1 MYEAFFGFRENP
13 FNLTPD
19 PRYLY
24 LSSYHREALDHLLYG
39 INERKGFIA
48 IIGGIG
54 TGKTTL
60 CRALLSRLDPGTKT
74 ALILNS
80 FISDLELLQI
90 INDEFGIEGVAG
102 EGSKKEYIDRL
113 NYFLLEN
120 FRQGGNAVLLIDE
133 AQNLSHAVLEQVRM
147 LSNLETEREKLLQI
161 VLVGQS
167 ELKALLNA
175 PSMRQLNER
184 ILVRYDLKPLDP
196 GDIKGYVE
204 HRLAVAGG
212 SGQLKFSSGAYKR
225 VYTHSLG
232 NPRRINALCDR
243 SLLIAYAR
251 ERFAIDKEIIDRAEW
266 ELKGERSVEVPG
278 VSRTWKRFAAY
289 PVMILV
295 LILVAGY
302 GGWSLRDKFPRP
314 PVKGEGP
321 VYVGTIRDDRQEKLV
336 KEVPPPQAEKE
347 EAPKILLD
355 ETSSIALLFSLFR
368 DGMGIEG
375 AVLEEIQPALV
386 YFDMPPEYHV
396 LMKRPFRVKGPAAP
410 AGGRL
415 PGYLLV
421 KEVKEEGAVVIDAGG
436 KERFL
441 ERTLLMEGWGGE
453 VSFVYPS
460 RWRSA
465 YLSKGS
471 EGSRVIWVQNTLK
484 QMGYMVEATG
494 HYDEK
499 TERAVRR
506 FQREFGLGADG
517 IVGPRTSALLY
528 QMSEP

>member
-1 MYEAFFGFRENP
+1 MYESFFGFRENP
-13 FNLTPD
+13 FSLTPD

-24 LSSYHREALDHLLYG
+24 LSSYHQEALDHLLYG

-90 INDEFGIEGVAG
+90 INDEFGIEGLRE
-102 EGSKKEYIDRL
+102 EGSKKEYIDKL
-113 NYFLLEN
+113 NHFLLEN

-167 ELKALLNA
+167 ELKDLLNA

-184 ILVRYDLKPLDP
+184 ILVRYDLKPLDSN
-196 GDIKGYVE
+196 DVKGYVE

-212 SGQLKFSSGAYKR
+212 GGSLKFTSGAYRKI
-225 VYTHSLG
+225 YGYSLG

-243 SLLIAYAR
+243 ALLTAYAR
-251 ERFAIDKEIIDRAEW
+251 ETFTINKDIIDRSNW
-266 ELKGERSVEVPG
+266 ELSGERGVEVPG
-278 VSRTWKRFAAY
+278 VSRSRKGFAASL
-289 PVMILV
+289 VLILV

-302 GGWSLRDKFPRP
+302 GGWRLRDKLPWP
-314 PVKGEGP
+314 SLKGKSPVHIGAARE
-321 VYVGTIRDDRQEKLV
+321 DQQEKPV
-336 KEVPPPQAEKE
+336 MKAPSPHREKE
-347 EAPKILLD
+347 EAPEIFLD

-368 DGMGIEG
+368 DGMGSQG
-375 AVLEEIQPALV
+375 TDLEKIQPAMV
-386 YFDMPPEYHV
+386 YFDMAPEYHV
-396 LMKRPFRVKGPAAP
+396 LLKRPFRVKGTAASS
-410 AGGRL
+410 GSRL
-415 PGYLLV
+415 PGYLVV
-421 KEVKEEGAVVIDAGG
+421 KEVKGEGAVVIDGRG

-441 ERTLLMEGWGGE
+441 ERALLMEGWGGE

-465 YLSKGS
+465 YLSMGS
-471 EGSRVIWVQNTLK
+471 KGSRVLWVQKTLK
-484 QMGYMVEATG
+484 EMGYMVETTG
-494 HYDEK
+494 HYDDRTK
-499 TERAVRR
+499 RAVRK
-506 FQREFGLGADG
+506 FQGEFGLDADG